1 MTTYQFGNSPV
12 YVSEGQTVRFRFK
25 APDAWDTTLSVQ
37 VQIGLQTTI
46 WYIST
51 IPEDYAPDSFSFTTL
66 EDAEPDTLYTYGD
79 GSRVGETVVTVS
91 GLSEDTEVGVAL
103 TSSHINPTVSE
114 VAVRRK
120 RPRLGGQVPG
130 EMLWSAW
137 SIPSGWSVANTDIL
151 QVRLKSNP
159 NGGLSHYLNLGLG
172 TRVEKWTIETK
183 TPDPNFPNPV
193 PDFGNLT
200 NQPLDTDVYSNI
212 VQIQGMSDYGT
223 VITDNGAKIGIS
235 NNNNTVTN
243 SDGFTVLS
251 GVTFVDSSTQPQI
264 TNGQYIQLM
273 VRTPT
278 TANTPLSNLVT
289 IGTGGSG
296 VVWRVETGNLPS
308 ETPDSF
314 IFSDKVD
321 QIEDFLIESDQQ
333 PPGGLVGLGTDV
345 SVDVI
350 LISTTGSEPGIR
362 IEHNGSWS
370 SWGIFPA
377 SVVLGDRIQ
386 IRNRSSATFSSTVST
401 TIKVGTREI
410 VPWNIT
416 TNSGPDTDAS
426 FTPPQSLTGTAPNTP
441 VVSSIVPITGIN
453 RPITINATNGAKI
466 SVDFGTFVTGPV
478 TFDPTQNSSFQLQI
492 TTAAGLSAQT
502 TTSVTVG
509 TGSTNNPFTWGATN
523 YAVVPPPPELKG
535 AWYSKKTAFVD
546 MSGGG
551 QGEIRE
557 SKEDGYAI
565 GTVIP
570 ILKDRVDVVGEQDPM
585 KQYGDLKGS
594 TAKGRLDARYP
605 GYLDCDGSE
614 YNVADFPDL
623 WWVIKNNYAKPSDD
637 TSQFGAWDSTTKT
650 YSGKFRVPDYRNR
663 RMVGPGQVDG
673 NKGSSTILPIDTGIH
688 PQKTFNARE
697 AGGIGGYWYVDDVD
711 VTAGDPNPYQQII
724 GDTPQDTT
732 GITSDFFNF
741 GTVRT
746 ITLEDI
752 TVDIEFEVVGD
763 VTATVGPLSDV
774 QVNVPLH
781 YHNYVSGVPDEFG
794 GDPMI
799 SWGDKGLFG
808 YTPYKF
814 ENDSDSQ
821 NQWIGDRLGRLVPFS
836 THGESEPWD
845 PQDQNNNLYYNN
857 PDDTKDFHSHQYVR
871 TNQRIAWLN
880 YLGQLM
886 PDFETEWEKIW
897 LESGGKTDTLEDEID
912 AFMQHIDEHN
922 NLVGGTTLR
931 ANTWWVHPGD
941 SVKDEYFKPL
951 NTETSDAVYSQRT
964 AAQGLLAGT
973 SGTTT
978 EDSINQSYPY
988 NIWNAKVVAAIDT
1001 EPSLFSVDAYSPPI
1015 LHEDTDSSFATH
1027 SHYLSDFPLTD
1038 ETTDFSYGNT
1048 SGAGYKQGLGT
1059 AAATTRNVVFNQ
1071 SGTDGV
1077 NIELNTGTFTLNK
1090 GTKLP
1095 APNVVFSPNRQVEI
1109 INKFHKVK
1117 YIIKAF

>member
-1 MTTYQFGNSPV
+1 MTTYQFGNTPV

-51 IPEDYAPDSFSFTTL
+51 IPEDYAPNPFGFTTL

-79 GSRVGETVVTVS
+79 GSRVGETVVTVA

-103 TSSHINPTVSE
+103 TSSHVNPTVSE

-120 RPRLGGQVPG
+120 RPRLG
-130 EMLWSAW
+130 ENSWSAW

-183 TPDPNFPNPV
+183 LPDPNFPNPV

-264 TNGQYIQLM
+264 TNGQFIQLM
-273 VRTPT
+273 VTSPT
-278 TANTPLSNLVT
+278 TSNTALQNLIN
-289 IGTGGSG
+289 IGTGGTG
-296 VVWRVETGNLPS
+296 VIWRIETGDLPS
-308 ETPDSF
+308 ETPDTF
-314 IFSDKVD
+314 IFSNKVD

-333 PPGGLVGLGTDV
+333 PPAGIVGLGTDV

-350 LISTTGSEPGIR
+350 LLATNGSEPGVR
-362 IEHNGSWS
+362 IQHNGSWS

-377 SVVLGDRIQ
+377 SVVLGDKIQ
-386 IRNRSSATFSSTVST
+386 IRNRSSATFSSVIST

-410 VPWNIT
+410 IPWTIT

-426 FTPPQSLTGTAPNTP
+426 FTPPSSLTNTAPNSI

-453 RPITINATNGAKI
+453 RPITISATNDAKI
-466 SVDFGTFVTGPV
+466 SVDFGPFVTGPV
-478 TFDPTQNSSFQLQI
+478 TFNPTQNSSFQLQV
-492 TTAAGLSAQT
+492 TTSANLSGQV

-551 QGEIRE
+551 QGVIRQ

-570 ILKDRVDVVGEQDPM
+570 ILKDPTDASDSDPM
-585 KQYGDLKGS
+585 KQYGELKGS
-594 TAKGRLDARYP
+594 TVNGRLDAKYP

-637 TSQFGAWDSTTKT
+637 TSQFGAWDNTTKT

-673 NKGSSTILPIDTGIH
+673 NKGASTILPIDTGIH
-688 PQKTFNARE
+688 PTKTFNARE

-711 VTAGDPNPYQQII
+711 VTAGDPNPYQQIEGDI
-724 GDTPQDTT
+724 GGTS

-746 ITLEDI
+746 VTLEDI
-752 TVDIEFEVVGD
+752 VVDIDFTIVGD

-774 QVNVPLH
+774 MVNVPAHSH
-781 YHNYVSGVPDEFG
+781 YYVSAISDEFG
-794 GDPMI
+794 GDPLI
-799 SWGDKGLFG
+799 KWGSRALFG
-808 YTPYKF
+808 YIPYNF
-814 ENDSDSQ
+814 QNSENSPT
-821 NQWIGDRLGRLVPFS
+821 NWIGDRLGRVAYPA
-836 THGESEPWD
+836 ESPWG
-845 PQDQNNNLYYNN
+845 NLYYNN
-857 PDDTKDFHSHQYVR
+857 INATKDFHSHQWVR
-871 TNQRIAWLN
+871 DDQRDYWLQ
-880 YLGQLM
+880 YLATIM
-886 PDFETEWEKIW
+886 PDFRLEWEAVW
-897 LESGGKTDTLEDEID
+897 LNGGGAIENLEDTVH
-912 AFMQHIDEHN
+912 AFMSQVHEHN
-922 NLVGGTTLR
+922 NHAGGTTIK
-931 ANTWWVHPGD
+931 ANTWWVNPGD
-941 SVKDEYFKPL
+941 SIKDEYFVSL
-951 NTETSDAVYSQRT
+951 NTETTQAVYSLN
-964 AAQGLLAGT
+964 ASLATGTQGT
-973 SGTTT
+973 STANSLG
-978 EDSINQSYPY
+978 QSFPY
-988 NIWNAKVVAAIDT
+988 SIWNAKAVAAIDT
-1001 EPSLFSVDAYSPPI
+1001 SMSSFRVQPYEPPI
-1015 LHEDTDSSFATH
+1015 LFEDTDSSIATH

-1038 ETTDFSYGNT
+1038 PTTDFGYGNT
-1048 SGAGYKQGLGT
+1048 SGAGHKQGLGT
-1059 AAATTRNVVFNQ
+1059 AAATTRPVTFTQ
-1071 SGTDGV
+1071 SDV
-1077 NIELNTGTFTLNK
+1077 NIELNTAEFTLNK

-1095 APNVVFSPNRQVEI
+1095 APNVALHPNRKVEVL
-1109 INKFHKVK
+1109 NKFHKVK